1 MSSKAKSLLCS
12 LKQGDFL
19 ICAHVL
25 AKVFTVSLPLN
36 RQLQNEDMDLALAM
50 EISDEI
56 ISAIVQL
63 ITVAEEGFKPISSVD
78 EKINKVLFFI
88 TSPLEIPS
96 YSKT

>member
-1 MSSKAKSLLCS
+1 MFSNAKSLLFS

-25 AKVFTVSLPLN
+25 AKVFTASLPLS

-63 ITVAEEGFKPISSVD
+63 ITESEERFKPISSVD
-78 EKINKVLFFI
+78 EKINTVLFFYNYI
-88 TSPLEIPS
+88 CSFL
-96 YSKT
+96 